1 MDKAVAYVEA
11 LFVVYLIII
20 FIRILLSF
28 VPRAPVGRWWRAI
41 YDFFFQSTDW
51 YLGIFRRIIPP
62 LGMFDLSPI
71 LAIIVL
77 VILRTLAVEILQSF

>member
-28 VPRAPVGRWWRAI
+28 VPRAPVGRWSRGI

-77 VILRTLAVEILQSF
+77 VILRTLAVEILESF